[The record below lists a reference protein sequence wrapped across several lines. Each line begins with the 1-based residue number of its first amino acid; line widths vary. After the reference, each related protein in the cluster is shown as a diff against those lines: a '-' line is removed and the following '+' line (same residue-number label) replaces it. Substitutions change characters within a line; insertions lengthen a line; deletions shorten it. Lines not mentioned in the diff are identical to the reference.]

1 MLTVFSLLVVR
12 SHLCVCVREC
22 ACVLSC
28 VRACVRACVCMCVCV
43 RACALAYCAGCERSI
58 EDMRLEGANSD
69 VSRIAGGM
77 RSIYM

>member
-1 MLTVFSLLVVR
+1 
-12 SHLCVCVREC
+12 
-22 ACVLSC
+22 
-28 VRACVRACVCMCVCV
+28 MCVCV